1 MSPGGEA
8 LVGLVV
14 VAGLVGVV
22 VQVLPGSVLVLGAI
36 GVWAAVTGGAVA
48 WTAFAVGA
56 VAVVAAAVV
65 KYVLAGRHL
74 TRAGV
79 PTSSTV
85 WGGVLGIIG
94 FFAVPVVGLLLG
106 FPLGVWL
113 AELVRRRDARAAWTA
128 TRAALWATGITIV
141 VELAGALVATAAW
154 LIALTRT

>member
-1 MSPGGEA
+1 MSAGGEL

-36 GVWAAVTGGAVA
+36 GVWAAVTGGGVA
-48 WTAFAVGA
+48 WAAFGIGA

-74 TRAGV
+74 ARAGV

-85 WGGVLGIIG
+85 WGGVLGVVG
-94 FFAVPVVGLLLG
+94 FFVVPVVGLLLG

-113 AELVRRRDARAAWTA
+113 AELVRLRDARAAWTG
-128 TRAALWATGITIV
+128 TWAALLATGITIV
-141 VELAGALVATAAW
+141 VELAGALVATGAW
-154 LIALTRT
+154 LIALAAT